1 MRTFFERVCIT
12 LWIIWCLLA
21 CGFIIAGIFN
31 SFELSWKNITMFFGW
46 FSFLGVSVSLFQYL
60 LIGIFNPLNLF
71 E

>member
-12 LWIIWCLLA
+12 LWIIWCLCAGLTILVGMFGSGNVSLKDITMGF
-21 CGFIIAGIFN
+21 CGFSFVGIC
-31 SFELSWKNITMFFGW
+31 I
-46 FSFLGVSVSLFQYL
+46 SLFQYL